1 MVGGSKIPGVKAS
14 GYIPANA
21 NGEHIII
28 RMEGTIEHLD
38 GITFEAVLNPD
49 SDDALAPSQTIRL
62 ENLRA
67 RISGS
72 YTTEF

>member
-1 MVGGSKIPGVKAS
+1 
-14 GYIPANA
+14 
-21 NGEHIII
+21 
-28 RMEGTIEHLD
+28 MEGTIEHLD